1 MTVHLKNYL
10 FFKRILNDTPF
21 LKLFLNFSLCWVPP
35 TIGLSLLAMGGLH
48 IAVLLLLHTL
58 GFSLILR
65 TRVTLCSK
73 MKVSSFQV
81 CPRNPLSQPR
91 GDPW

>member
-1 MTVHLKNYL
+1 MTLDLKVISEL
-10 FFKRILNDTPF
+10 FPVWV
-21 LKLFLNFSLCWVPP
+21 SLTV
-35 TIGLSLLAMGGLH
+35 GLSLLAVGGLL

-58 GFSLILR
+58 GFSPILR

-73 MKVSSFQV
+73 IKVSSFQV

-91 GDPW
+91 RAPW

>member
-91 GDPW
+91 GAPW

>member
-1 MTVHLKNYL
+1 MTIHFKIFL

-21 LKLFLNFSLCWVPP
+21 LKLFLKFSLCWVPP

-58 GFSLILR
+58 GFSPILR

-73 MKVSSFQV
+73 IKVSSFQV

-91 GDPW
+91 RAPW

>member
-21 LKLFLNFSLCWVPP
+21 LKLFLKFSLCWVPP

-73 MKVSSFQV
+73 IKVSLFQV
-81 CPRNPLSQPR
+81 CPKNPLSQPR
-91 GDPW
+91 GGPW